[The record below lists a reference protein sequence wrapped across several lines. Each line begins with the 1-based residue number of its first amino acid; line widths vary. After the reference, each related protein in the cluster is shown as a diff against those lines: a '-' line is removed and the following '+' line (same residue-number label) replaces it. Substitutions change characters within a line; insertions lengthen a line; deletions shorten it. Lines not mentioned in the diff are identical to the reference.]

1 MKPLRLS
8 AFLSSALLALALS
21 TSATTAGAAHDAVPP
36 PPPTPQRPVTDTLQG
51 VAVADPYRWLEDG
64 DDPAVLAWS
73 RAQDHRARAYLDHLP
88 QRRAAQQR
96 LSALMST
103 ASPSYRALYAA
114 GGQLFVLYTQPP
126 KRQPMVAVLA
136 TDGTPGA
143 RLVVDPNAINPAGTT
158 AIDWF
163 VPSPDGRLVAASM
176 SENGSEDGSVH
187 VFDATTGKDI
197 GEVVPRVQYPTGGG
211 SLAWRADGKGFWYT
225 RYPGEERAEGDRH
238 FYQQVY
244 FHALGDDPAHDRYV
258 FGSELP
264 KIAEITLD
272 ARRSPHHVLATVAN
286 GDGGEF
292 ELFAI
297 DEDQHVTHLTTFADQ
312 VVAGAIGPD
321 DAVYMVSRAQA
332 PRGKLLRLPLAD
344 PVLAHAQVLVPEG
357 GRVMQ
362 STGQNAGLTVVVTGN
377 ALYLPVV
384 DGGPGRVLIY
394 GLDGQA
400 RGELPLPDVATV
412 PELEPLGDGTV
423 YYDVETYLRPPY
435 LARYH
440 EATGQSEETAYA
452 QASPVKFDDAEVLR
466 VFAPSADGTR
476 VPLSIIR
483 RKGTRLDG
491 RNPVLLNGYG
501 GFGVAYSPHFLDAP
515 TRLWLDAGGVFVL
528 ANLRGGG
535 EYGEDWHRAGS
546 LLRKQNVFD
555 DFAAAGR
562 YLVDSGYTTPARLA
576 AMGRSNGGLLMGA
589 TLTQHPE
596 MFRAVVSLVGIY
608 DVLRTELEPNGMFNT
623 TEYGSTRDPEQF
635 RALYAYSPYH
645 HVKEGVAYPAVYMA
659 TGAHDG
665 RVAPWQSRKM
675 VARLQAANPQGRPV
689 YLSVNEHAGHG
700 MGSSLDT
707 RISEY
712 ADWYGFLLDQL
723 GMRVSGPR

>member
-1 MKPLRLS
+1 MLLG
-8 AFLSSALLALALS
+8 LCALG
-21 TSATTAGAAHDAVPP
+21 AGPAARAAHGADGA
-36 PPPTPQRPVTDTLQG
+36 PPPTPQRPVTDTIQG
-51 VAVADPYRWLEDG
+51 VAVTDPYRWLENG
-64 DDPAVLAWS
+64 DDPAVQAWN
-73 RAQDHRARAYLDHLP
+73 RAQDARTRAYLDHLP
-88 QRRAAQQR
+88 QRRAAYDR
-96 LSALMST
+96 LHALMST
-103 ASPSYRALYAA
+103 ASPGYRSLYAA
-114 GGQLFVLYTQPP
+114 GGKLFVLYTQPP
-126 KRQPMVAVLA
+126 KRQAMVAVLA
-136 TDGTPGA
+136 TGGSPGA
-143 RLVVDPNAINPAGTT
+143 HVVVDPNVINPAGTT

-163 VPSPDGRLVAASM
+163 VPSPDGTLVAASM
-176 SENGSEDGSVH
+176 SDNGSEDGSVH
-187 VFDATTGKDI
+187 VFEVATGQEVH
-197 GEVVPRVQYPTGGG
+197 EVVPRVQYPTGGG

-225 RYPGEERAEGDRH
+225 RYPGDERAEADRH

-244 FHALGDDPAHDRYV
+244 YHALGDDPARDRHV
-258 FGSELP
+258 FGDGLP
-264 KIAEITLD
+264 KIAEISLD
-272 ARRSPHHVLATVAN
+272 NRRNAHHVLATVAN

-292 ELFAI
+292 ELYAI
-297 DEDQHVTHLTTFADQ
+297 DEDQRVTQLTTFADQ

-344 PVLAHAQVLVPEG
+344 GVLAHAQVLVPEG
-357 GRVMQ
+357 GMVMQ
-362 STGQNAGLTVVVTGN
+362 STGQNSGLTVVVTAD

-384 DGGPGRVLIY
+384 EGGPGRVFIY
-394 GLDGQA
+394 GLDGQK

-440 EATGQSEETAYA
+440 EDTGKSEETAYA
-452 QASPVKFDDAEVLR
+452 QASPVRFDDAEVLR
-466 VFAPSADGTR
+466 VYAEGTDGTR
-476 VPLSIIR
+476 VPMSVIR

-491 RNPVLLNGYG
+491 RNPLLLNGYG
-501 GFGVAYSPHFLDAP
+501 GFGVSNSPHFLDAP
-515 TRLWLDAGGVFVL
+515 TRLWLDAGGVFVI

-535 EYGEDWHRAGS
+535 EYGEQWHRDGA
-546 LLRKQNVFD
+546 LTAKQHVFD
-555 DFAAAGR
+555 DFAAAAR
-562 YLVDSGYTTPARLA
+562 HLVESGYTTPAHLA

-623 TEYGSTRDPEQF
+623 TEYGSTKDPQQF

-645 HVKEGVAYPAVYMA
+645 HVRDGTAYPAVYMA

-675 VARLQAANPQGRPV
+675 VARLQAANPKGQPV
-689 YLSVNEHAGHG
+689 YLSINEHAGHG

-723 GMRVSGPR
+723 GMKLRH